1 MTPKWPILPNGAVD
15 WQKVYQHPETGLK
28 ANVERVDT
36 QGKIKACMHV
46 IVDALFSRDSNAGVG
61 RSFLASINELFTG
74 KRTTLVAK
82 KAKINAVKQHCV

>member
-1 MTPKWPILPNGAVD
+1 MTPKWLILPNGAVD
-15 WQKVYQHPETGLK
+15 WQKVYQHPEAGLK

-46 IVDALFSRDSNAGVG
+46 IVDALFSRDSGAGVG

-82 KAKINAVKQHCV
+82 KAKISAVKQDYV